1 MGRLLRWRRWLTG
14 GADQPRPYTRGR
26 SKIVMRRIFVVLALA
41 ALLVAIAAPVVVAV
55 NLRCDRIPCNGTNK
69 KDQLSERKG
78 NGTTD
83 NIRGLKGNDRLRAD
97 RYSRD
102 RDTLKGEE
110 GDDVLNSDDGDSK
123 DLVDGG
129 KGDDTCV
136 GDSGDRPRNCEI
148 EVGL

>member
-1 MGRLLRWRRWLTG
+1 
-14 GADQPRPYTRGR
+14 
-26 SKIVMRRIFVVLALA
+26 MRRIFVVLALA

-97 RYSRD
+97 RYSGD
-102 RDTLKGEE
+102 RDTLKG
-110 GDDVLNSDDGDSK
+110 GPGNDVLDADDGDSK
-123 DLVDGG
+123 DRLLDRSGNDSCF
-129 KGDDTCV
+129 GDP
-136 GDSGDRPRNCEI
+136 GDVLKC
-148 EVGL
+148 

>member
-1 MGRLLRWRRWLTG
+1 
-14 GADQPRPYTRGR
+14 
-26 SKIVMRRIFVVLALA
+26 MRRIFVVLALA

-97 RYSRD
+97 RYGND
-102 RDTLKGEE
+102 RDTLSG
-110 GDDVLNSDDGDSK
+110 GPGNDILNSRDGDSK
-123 DLVDGG
+123 DRLIGG
-129 KGDDTCV
+129 PGNNTCKGDT
-136 GDSGDRPRNCEI
+136 GDDSIC
-148 EVGL
+148 